1 MPNPTDLIID
11 SIFRKQARAFAKW
24 YGLERKAVLEL
35 GKIAEGWLVHYSR
48 KRNAERLA
56 EALYEVTGLRVTGRT
71 IMNYRGIYLL
81 DRSWREGRG
90 RGRAKSRNDF

>member
-48 KRNAERLA
+48 KRNAERRA
-56 EALYEVTGLRVTGRT
+56 EALYEVNGLK
-71 IMNYRGIYLL
+71 
-81 DRSWREGRG
+81 SRG
-90 RGRAKSRNDF
+90 R